1 MVWQNKLF
9 FKICIL
15 KNNYYSRKLLFGG
28 FDTMKIMKK
37 FHIILFVLLLTL
49 LNACSSGE
57 SSSTNATDVNNTD
70 DKEKQL
76 KIGLTVPTLGNPFF
90 VAMSKGAEEVAAKY
104 DAEVITVSAD
114 HDLAKQTAQIEDFI
128 TKKVDLILLSPFDS
142 AGIAGAVSQAKAAGI
157 PVVALDGFAEGGID
171 SVVMSDN
178 VQAGR
183 LAAEYLVEQ
192 LNEKGNI
199 VIIDGPPVSAVTDR
213 IKGFNEVIS
222 KYPDIKVVANQNGEG
237 NREKAL
243 TVMEGILSA
252 NNKIDAVF
260 TINDEEAVGVQI
272 AQEQAGREDE
282 FFLVSVDGAPAAVD
296 ALNKGGSFAGTSA
309 QFPNQM
315 VIDGVALAL
324 KIIDGEKV
332 DSEVLIPTEFIT
344 QENVDSYSGW

>member
-1 MVWQNKLF
+1 MKNMKIFSIVLVIVTLFLLSACGNNENVSGSDNNKD
-9 FKICIL
+9 
-15 KNNYYSRKLLFGG
+15 KNN
-28 FDTMKIMKK
+28 DTDKK
-37 FHIILFVLLLTL
+37 
-49 LNACSSGE
+49 
-57 SSSTNATDVNNTD
+57 
-70 DKEKQL
+70 L

-90 VAMSKGAEEVAAKY
+90 VAMSKGAKEVASKY

-142 AGIAGAVSQAKAAGI
+142 AGIAGAVAQAKSAGI

-171 SVVMSDN
+171 TVVMSDN

-183 LAAEYLVEQ
+183 LAAEYLVKQ
-192 LNEKGNI
+192 LDGKGNI

-222 KYPDIKVVANQNGEG
+222 KYPDIKVVAKQNGEG

-243 TVMEGILSA
+243 TVMESILTA
-252 NNKIDAVF
+252 NKEINAVF
-260 TINDEEAVGVQI
+260 TINDEEATGVQI
-272 AQEQAGREDE
+272 AQEQAGRQDE
-282 FFLVSVDGAPAAVD
+282 FFVVSVDGAPAAVD
-296 ALNKGGSFAGTSA
+296 ALKKGGSFAGTSA

-332 DSEVLIPTEFIT
+332 ESEVLIPTEFIT
-344 QENVDSYSGW
+344 QENVDTYKGW